1 LKDPSIVAIARLENG
16 GATATSGFV
25 KFTLPFKYTAKVND
39 ADVANLDYSIAIVM
53 SSSKYGDNFIGAVG
67 SKLTVD
73 DLKIVTKK

>member
-1 LKDPSIVAIARLENG
+1 
-16 GATATSGFV
+16 
-25 KFTLPFKYTAKVND
+25 LPFKYTAKVND

>member
-1 LKDPSIVAIARLENG
+1 MV
-16 GATATSGFV
+16 T
-25 KFTLPFKYTAKVND
+25 FT
-39 ADVANLDYSIAIVM
+39 NLDYCSIAIVM